1 MTVKVEFA
9 LPPDGTDTLVGLSF
23 GVSPLGPEVT
33 TAERLTVPENP
44 PMLATVIVRLAQPPG
59 TM

>member
-1 MTVKVEFA
+1 VRVEFA
-9 LPPDGTDTLVGLSF
+9 LPPDGTDTLVGLRL

-44 PMLATVIVRLAQPPG
+44 PMLATVIVSLEHPVG
-59 TM
+59 DSM